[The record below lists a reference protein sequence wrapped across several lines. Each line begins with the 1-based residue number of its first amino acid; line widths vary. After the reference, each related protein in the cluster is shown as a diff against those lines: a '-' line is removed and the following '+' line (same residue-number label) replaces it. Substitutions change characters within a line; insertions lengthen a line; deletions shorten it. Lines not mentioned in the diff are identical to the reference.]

1 MLRRLA
7 IRLRYSDLL
16 VAILLLGL
24 AHGLT
29 YVFLVPPWQHY
40 DEPSHFEYVWLVANR
55 PDLPKPGDYDR
66 GMRRQVAASML
77 EHGFYRGFDYRPDL
91 NAEAVSIGYTQLD
104 DPPLYYLLASL
115 PLRLLRGQGVT
126 LQLYA
131 ARLVSL
137 CLYLAVILIG
147 WRLLGEL
154 VAARHPLRWMVPIT
168 LALLPGFTDLMTA
181 VNNDVG
187 AVAAFSLFLWASV
200 RLARRGPSFFGLV
213 FVFGAASLC
222 YWMKNIDWLALP
234 LLPVVLLFTLLRGRW
249 RLLAWALLL
258 ATAGI
263 GLGSVF
269 LWGDAALW
277 YRRTLQTAPT
287 QTVNSLAP
295 LGEHTF
301 RLDLVPQKGNPAIL
315 QPLPPETV
323 RDLRNA
329 PVTLGA
335 WIWSSQPM
343 RMQMPGLSCEYGG
356 QRQVFTREIQ
366 VGTAP
371 RFYMFTATLPANA
384 SYVWV
389 TLTPLA
395 EMGGMKGTVFYDGLV
410 LVKGERLAHDPPRFE
425 DANGEH
431 GVWGEQPF
439 TNLLRNSSAE
449 QVGLGVQSWA
459 NNIGAKIMPAW
470 PPSFPSDTLVSLL
483 DWKGAGWYYQ
493 ATGANLLR
501 TFWAKFG
508 WGHISLAGS
517 KPYRALAVVTLLG
530 MAGAGWA
537 IWQRRYALPWEV
549 LLLLGLALLGVW
561 IPAVI
566 RGIGSL
572 FGWALIPVARYAYPV
587 IIPTVLVLNVGWQ
600 ELLRLFGQWLRIT
613 PKVQH
618 AAYLL
623 FFAALDALS
632 ILTITRFYYGR

>member
-1 MLRRLA
+1 MMRRVCSLFPVPA
-7 IRLRYSDLL
+7 LL
-16 VAILLLGL
+16 VLLGL
-24 AHGLT
+24 AHGLL

-40 DEPSHFEYVWLVANR
+40 DEPGHFEYVWQIANR
-55 PDLPKPGDYDR
+55 PTWPKVGDYDPA
-66 GMRRQVAASML
+66 MRRVMLLSMW
-77 EHGFYRGFDYRPDL
+77 EHGFYRDMHVTPDL
-91 NAEAVSIGYTQLD
+91 AAAVPNIGLSQVG
-104 DPPLYYLLASL
+104 DPPVYYWLASL
-115 PLRLLRGQGVT
+115 PLHFLHDRSVT

-131 ARLVSL
+131 SRLVSL
-137 CLYLAVILIG
+137 ILYLVTILIARG
-147 WRLLGEL
+147 MMLEL
-154 VAARHPLRWMVPIT
+154 TPPGHALRWMVPAT

-187 AVAAFSLFLWASV
+187 AVAVFSLFLWASV
-200 RLARRGPSFFGLV
+200 RLVRRGPSFFGLV
-213 FVFGAASLC
+213 FVFGVASLC
-222 YWMKNIDWLALP
+222 YWTKNNTWLALP
-234 LLPVVLLFTLLRGRW
+234 LLPIVLLFALLRGRW
-249 RLLAWALLL
+249 RRLAWALFL

-277 YRRTLQTAPT
+277 YRRTFQTAPT

-295 LGEHTF
+295 LGEHAF
-301 RLDLVPQKGNPAIL
+301 RLDLLPQKGNPAIL

-323 RDLRNA
+323 RDLRNV

-335 WIWSSQPM
+335 WVWSSQPM
-343 RMQMPGLSCEYGG
+343 RMQMPGLSCECGG
-356 QRQVFTREIQ
+356 QRQMFTREIQ
-366 VGTAP
+366 VGTEP
-371 RFYMFTATLPANA
+371 RFYMLTATLPANA
-384 SYVWV
+384 RYVWV
-389 TLTPLA
+389 ALTPPA
-395 EMGGMKGTVFYDGLV
+395 DMGDVKGTVFYDGLI

-425 DANGEH
+425 DANGER

-449 QVGLGVQSWA
+449 QAGPGVQSWA
-459 NNIGAKIMPAW
+459 NEIGTKIMPAW

-508 WGHISLAGS
+508 WGHVPLSGS

-530 MAGAGWA
+530 MAGAGWT
-537 IWQRRYALPWEV
+537 IWQRKHSLPWDV
-549 LLLLGLALLGVW
+549 LLLLGLALFGIWV
-561 IPAVI
+561 PAII

-587 IIPTVLVLNVGWQ
+587 IIPTVLVLNVGWR
-600 ELLRLFGQWLRIT
+600 EILRLYGQWLRMA
-613 PKVQH
+613 PKVQL

-632 ILTITRFYYGR
+632 ILTIIRFYNPS